1 MNDQSD
7 IIWKL
12 LETQRSL
19 ITELQASY
27 ERERDL
33 LVQAQSRKP
42 TLPSLE
48 LSNVRAV
55 VRKAKKALRQPKR
68 ATNVALRKSRNFVS
82 RTLPLL
88 RGSK

>member
-19 ITELQASY
+19 ITELQSSY
-27 ERERDL
+27 ERERAL
-33 LVQAQSRKP
+33 LTEINARRAARPAAGGS
-42 TLPSLE
+42 SLR
-48 LSNVRAV
+48 RAA
-55 VRKAKKALRQPKR
+55 RKAKRAVRQPR
-68 ATNVALRKSRNFVS
+68 HATTVLLRKSRNGIA